1 MTWWHAVIIFVA
13 GIWAG
18 GINAVVGSGTLVT
31 FPVLV
36 ALGYPPVVATTSN
49 AVGMAPGSISGAYG
63 YRRELEGYWPQVM
76 RFAVASFFGA
86 ICGTALL
93 LTLPKDAFETV
104 VPVLVGLAVVL
115 VIVQPRISK
124 WVQKRRTAAAAAAET
139 SVAPADEAGPTPA
152 AASSAATVAAGAVN
166 ASAPSGTSGAG
177 RPAGPLLMGLLFLIG
192 IYGGYFT
199 AAQGVMMMAV
209 MGMLLAEPM
218 QRLNGVKNSLSAVV
232 NVVAG
237 LIYAIVA
244 PVSWPVIGLL
254 AVGSTIGGQLGAK
267 IGRRLSPTVLRGVIV
282 VIGIAAVVQLLLK

>member
-13 GIWAG
+13 GVWAG
-18 GINAVVGSGTLVT
+18 SINAVVGSGTLVT

-36 ALGYPPVVATTSN
+36 ALGYSPLTATTSN
-49 AVGMAPGSISGAYG
+49 AVGLAPGTISGAYG
-63 YRRELEGYWPQVM
+63 YRHELTGYWPQVI

-86 ICGTALL
+86 ICGTVLL
-93 LTLPKDAFETV
+93 LTLPKDAFETI

-115 VIVQPRISK
+115 VIVQPRMSK
-124 WVQKRRTAAAAAAET
+124 WIQKRREVNAGAGGAGAKGAVDLSGH
-139 SVAPADEAGPTPA
+139 SVAASAGSGARGVT
-152 AASSAATVAAGAVN
+152 ATV
-166 ASAPSGTSGAG
+166 SGAAHRG
-177 RPAGPLLMGLLFLIG
+177 GPLLMGLLFLIG

-209 MGMLLAEPM
+209 MGMLLTEPM
-218 QRLNGVKNSLSAVV
+218 QRLNGIKNSLSAVI

-254 AVGSTIGGQLGAK
+254 AVGSTIGGQLGAR